1 MNVKSRQKILIVDDV
16 PENLEI
22 INGILEE
29 DYEVFLA
36 TSGKQ
41 AIDIAVAENPDL
53 ILLDVMMPDMNG
65 YDVCRELK
73 SHKQF
78 RHIPI
83 IFLTSMNNPE
93 SEAKGLELGA
103 IDYIIKPFNP
113 DIVEMRIKNH
123 LELKRHRDILENLS
137 SRDGLTGIANRRR
150 FDEFFEQEWWRA
162 KRKKTQLSLI
172 LMDID
177 HFKQYNDNY
186 GHLAGDDCLK
196 QIALTLDNQLKR
208 PTDLVARYGGEE
220 FVCILPDTDNKGA
233 LQIAKQFMKSISDLK
248 IPHSYSNT
256 ANHVTISLGIATVT
270 PSNSSLSKEELIK
283 VADRNLYEAKAN
295 GRNQMKNKQLS

>member
-1 MNVKSRQKILIVDDV
+1 M
-16 PENLEI
+16 
-22 INGILEE
+22 
-29 DYEVFLA
+29 
-36 TSGKQ
+36 
-41 AIDIAVAENPDL
+41 DIAVAENPDL

-248 IPHSYSNT
+248 IPHSYSN
-256 ANHVTISLGIATVT
+256 AADHVTISLGVATIT

-283 VADRNLYEAKAN
+283 VADKNLYEAKAN
-295 GRNQMKNKQLS
+295 GRNQVKNKQLS

>member
-16 PENLEI
+16 PENIEI

-248 IPHSYSNT
+248 IPHSYSN
-256 ANHVTISLGIATVT
+256 AADHVTISLGVATIT

-283 VADRNLYEAKAN
+283 VADKNLYEAKAN
-295 GRNQMKNKQLS
+295 GRNQVKNKQLS

>member
-208 PTDLVARYGGEE
+208 PTDLIARYGGEE

-248 IPHSYSNT
+248 IPHSYSN
-256 ANHVTISLGIATVT
+256 AADHVTISLGVATIT

-283 VADRNLYEAKAN
+283 VADKNLYEAKAN
-295 GRNQMKNKQLS
+295 GRNQVKNKQLS